1 MSVRALSFFAP
12 KQMLLPTA
20 YLGPIPYY
28 RLMHRATEV
37 RIEACEHYPKQ
48 TLRNRCLIE
57 IGRAHV

>member
-28 RLMHRATEV
+28 RLMHRDAAV
-37 RIEACEHYPKQ
+37 RIEPGVH
-48 TLRNRCLIE
+48 
-57 IGRAHV
+57 